1 MRLRVRTRWSRR
13 SIAANYSMPRPFDKT
28 VRCGVTVHEGAILEA
43 GAVVLKDVK
52 PWMIVI
58 EKYSTRLRGDLSQND
73 LRYHPDAQ

>member
-1 MRLRVRTRWSRR
+1 
-13 SIAANYSMPRPFDKT
+13 

-52 PWMIVI
+52 PWMIII
-58 EKYSTRLRGDLSQND
+58 EKYSTRLRGGLSQND